1 MQGIHE
7 EISSPRR
14 KNKTQQQS
22 ISKMNYL
29 VTPTK
34 KKINL
39 EQTNTSKICRIN
51 RSVLCVVNDY
61 GKLGNEK

>member
-1 MQGIHE
+1 MKKSPVHE
-7 EISSPRR
+7 EKI
-14 KNKTQQQS
+14 KLNNKLG
-22 ISKMNYL
+22 ISKVNYL
-29 VTPTK
+29 VTPT

-51 RSVLCVVNDY
+51 RSVLGVVNDY

>member
-1 MQGIHE
+1 MKKSPVHE
-7 EISSPRR
+7 EKKKI
-14 KNKTQQQS
+14 QQQS
-22 ISKMNYL
+22 ISKVNYL
-29 VTPTK
+29 VTPT

>member
-14 KNKTQQQS
+14 KNKTQQQT
-22 ISKMNYL
+22 ISKVNYL

-34 KKINL
+34 KITL
-39 EQTNTSKICRIN
+39 EQTNTSKMCRIN

>member
-14 KNKTQQQS
+14 KNKTQQQT
-22 ISKMNYL
+22 ISKVNYL

-34 KKINL
+34 KKSTWSRLIL
-39 EQTNTSKICRIN
+39 PKYVESID
-51 RSVLCVVNDY
+51 LFFVVNDY